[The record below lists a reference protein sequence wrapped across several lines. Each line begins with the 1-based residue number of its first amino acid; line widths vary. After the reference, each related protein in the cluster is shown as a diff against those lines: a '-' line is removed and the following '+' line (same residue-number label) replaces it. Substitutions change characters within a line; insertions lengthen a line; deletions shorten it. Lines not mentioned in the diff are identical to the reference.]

1 MTVAEKLQEKV
12 AHLSPERQQ
21 EVLDFVE
28 FIESKTPTR
37 QPLRDPEGLF
47 ADIASNL
54 TFEEIKE
61 ARREGWKNAPRELP
75 G

>member
-1 MTVAEKLQEKV
+1 MTVAQKLLEKV
-12 AHLSPERQQ
+12 TQLPPERQL

-28 FIESKTPTR
+28 FIESRTAKK

-61 ARREGWKNAPRELP
+61 ARRAGWKNAPREIT